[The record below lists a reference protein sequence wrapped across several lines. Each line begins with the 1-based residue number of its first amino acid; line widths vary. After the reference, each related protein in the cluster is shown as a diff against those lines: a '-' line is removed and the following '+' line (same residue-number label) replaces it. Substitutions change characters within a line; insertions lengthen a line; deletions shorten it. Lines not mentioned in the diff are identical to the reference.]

1 MIIRASPRQRGEIFQ
16 TILMIITPPI
26 PMTRSPNRKLREAR
40 DAVGDRLR
48 AYAQKFK
55 EGKRDVGGR
64 EARYSNTPPE
74 HRQGPTVNWP
84 IAFDFWINMCK

>member
-26 PMTRSPNRKLREAR
+26 PMSRSPNRKLREAR

-64 EARYSNTPPE
+64 EARYS
-74 HRQGPTVNWP
+74 Q
-84 IAFDFWINMCK
+84 F

>member
-1 MIIRASPRQRGEIFQ
+1 
-16 TILMIITPPI
+16 
-26 PMTRSPNRKLREAR
+26 MTRSPNRKLREAR

-64 EARYSNTPPE
+64 EARYS
-74 HRQGPTVNWP
+74 Q
-84 IAFDFWINMCK
+84 F